1 MSEENLKQNNSNNSD
16 EIDLRQ
22 LFAAI
27 GDFFKN
33 IFIGFILIIVGIKN
47 ATIKYFQIIFLFV
60 VLGGLIGIALN
71 YYLPDYYTSS
81 MLLQSKHASGRL
93 MENSVDKLNQ
103 LCEEKN
109 YSELA
114 NMLKIDSSA
123 AANLKGFSYE
133 PFVSEEEIVE
143 LEVLKEQLK
152 SEIKDEVVINR
163 FVERLKN
170 ENKATYRIFVQ
181 VYNNNKLSRL
191 EEPLLNYF
199 KGSDYVA
206 KRIEIET
213 QNLKLKEQNIDE
225 EIAKL
230 DSLKKLLIKNFN
242 LYSERTRGG
251 SNNVIMNDDQLE
263 DPMNI
268 FGESKKLYEE
278 KLRVREELY
287 LTPSFELID
296 GFTVFSRPDS
306 PGLLKLGLYSCL
318 YGLLIAYIIILLIF
332 FNKYLN
338 SVEEKNKEKKA
349 AQL

>member
-1 MSEENLKQNNSNNSD
+1 MSEENLKQNNNNNSD

-71 YYLPDYYTSS
+71 FYLPDYYTSS

-103 LCEEKN
+103 LCEEQN

-123 AANLKGFSYE
+123 AANLKGFNYE

-152 SEIKDEVVINR
+152 SEIKDEVVINK

-181 VYNNNKLSRL
+181 VYNNKKLSRL

-213 QNLKLKEQNIDE
+213 QILKLKEQNIQE
-225 EIAKL
+225 EIQKL
-230 DSLKKLLIKNFN
+230 DSLKTLLLKNFN
-242 LYSERTRGG
+242 LYAERTRSG
-251 SNNVIMNDDQLE
+251 SNNVIMNDDQLD

-268 FGESKKLYEE
+268 FNESRKQNDEL
-278 KLRVREELY
+278 LRVREELY

-296 GFTVFSRPDS
+296 GFTVFSKPDS
-306 PGLLKLGLYSCL
+306 PGLLKLGFYSCL
-318 YGLLIAYIIILLIF
+318 YGLLVAYIIILLIF

-338 SVEEKNKEKKA
+338 SVEEKNKAEKQ
-349 AQL
+349 AQA

>member
-1 MSEENLKQNNSNNSD
+1 MADENIKQNNHDNSD

-27 GDFFKN
+27 GDFFKS

-60 VLGGLIGIALN
+60 ILGGIIGIALN
-71 YYLPDYYTSS
+71 FYLPDYYTSS

-93 MENSVDKLNQ
+93 MENSVQKLDQ
-103 LCEEKN
+103 LCSERN
-109 YSELA
+109 YAQLA
-114 NMLKIDSSA
+114 EILKVDSSA

-152 SEIKDEVVINR
+152 SEIKDEVVINK
-163 FVERLKN
+163 FVEKLKN

-181 VYNNNKLSRL
+181 VYNNNKLNKL
-191 EEPLLNYF
+191 EGPLLNYF
-199 KGSDYVA
+199 KGSDYVS
-206 KRIEIET
+206 KRIAIEKE
-213 QNLKLKEQNIDE
+213 NLKLKEKSIEE
-225 EIAKL
+225 EIQKL
-230 DSLKKLLIKNFN
+230 DSLKTLLLKNFN
-242 LYSERTRGG
+242 LYAERTRAG
-251 SNNVIMNDDQLE
+251 SNNVIMNDDQLA

-268 FGESKKLYEE
+268 FEQSRKQNDELIK
-278 KLRVREELY
+278 VREELY

-306 PGLLKLGLYSCL
+306 PSLLKLGFYSCL
-318 YGLLIAYIIILLIF
+318 YGLLVAYIIILLIF
-332 FNKYLN
+332 FNRYLN
-338 SVEEKNKEKKA
+338 SVEEKDKAKKET
-349 AQL
+349 QI

>member
-1 MSEENLKQNNSNNSD
+1 MSEENNKQNNNNNSD
-16 EIDLRQ
+16 EIDLKQ
-22 LFAAI
+22 LFSAI

-33 IFIGFILIIVGIKN
+33 IFIGFILILVGIKN
-47 ATIKYFQIIFLFV
+47 ATIKYFKIIFLFF
-60 VLGGLIGIALN
+60 VLGGLVGIGLN
-71 YYLPDYYTSS
+71 FYLPEYYTSS

-93 MENSVDKLNQ
+93 MENSVDKLDQ

-109 YSELA
+109 YSQLA
-114 NMLKIDSSA
+114 NILKIDSSA

-152 SEIKDEVVINR
+152 SEIDDELVINK

-170 ENKATYRIFVQ
+170 ENKATYRIFVE
-181 VYNNNKLSRL
+181 VYNNKKLTKL
-191 EEPLLNYF
+191 EEPLLSYF
-199 KGSDYVA
+199 KGSDYVG

-213 QNLKLKEQNIDE
+213 QNLKLTEQNIEE

-230 DSLKKLLIKNFN
+230 DSLKNLLLKNFN
-242 LYSERTRGG
+242 LYAERTRTG
-251 SNNVIMNDDQLE
+251 SNNVIMNDDQLN
-263 DPMNI
+263 DPMNV
-268 FGESKKLYEE
+268 FEESRKLYAQL
-278 KLRVREELY
+278 LRVREQLY

-296 GFTVFSRPDS
+296 GFTVFSKPAS
-306 PGLLKLGLYSCL
+306 PGILKLGFYSCL

-338 SVEEKNKEKKA
+338 SVEEKNKIKKET
-349 AQL
+349 QV